1 MVADLYLERDSF
13 PNTINYNSFIRIDS
27 LISAKIESVARILCF
42 FVILLQH
49 TVRGLKDFFLEN
61 WMNNYLIKE
70 DI

>member
-42 FVILLQH
+42 FCYFAA
-49 TVRGLKDFFLEN
+49 TYRSRFERFFFFGKLDE
-61 WMNNYLIKE
+61 
-70 DI
+70 